1 MSERGLNLLHDYYT
15 RVVPNARVLEL
26 CGATE
31 PEAAY
36 GGARDDDL
44 TVIIN
49 GWARPEYLPLVWEAV
64 QYQTRRP
71 RQTWIVQNDPGERAP
86 VPRAFLAAA
95 AAYDTSV
102 IDAGLNLGCWFR
114 FLLAALYCRTRYVA
128 VFDDDT
134 LPGRE
139 ALATALEALA
149 QRPGIYGGRGIT
161 FVNEGGPPRFWSYE
175 VAGWPV
181 GTPEATQVDFV
192 GHAWVMETAWLR
204 QVMPLLPRRLLDS
217 QAPGR
222 ECGED
227 MFLSF
232 AAQRFG
238 LPTFVWPHG
247 ADCNPRWSS
256 VQAYE
261 MGFHPNAM
269 NVSGGLE
276 GGDEHLR
283 ELIGAG
289 WRLLRYR

>member
-1 MSERGLNLLHDYYT
+1 LHDYYT
-15 RVVPNARVLEL
+15 SVVPNRRVLEL
-26 CGATE
+26 CGANE
-31 PEAAY
+31 PDAPY
-36 GGARDDDL
+36 GSARDADL
-44 TVIIN
+44 TVILN

-71 RQTWIVQNDPGERAP
+71 AQTWIVQNHPGERAE
-86 VPRAFLAAA
+86 VPREFLAAA
-95 AAYDTSV
+95 AQAGTNV

-139 ALATALEALA
+139 ALATALEALEK
-149 QRPGIYGGRGIT
+149 RPGIYGGRGIT
-161 FVNEGGPPRFWSYE
+161 FKNDGGPPQFWSYD

-181 GTPEATQVDFV
+181 GTADTLQVDFV
-192 GHAWVMETAWLR
+192 GHAWVLETDWLR
-204 QVMPLLPRRLLDS
+204 RVLPLLPRRLLES
-217 QAPGR
+217 PAPGR

-238 LPTFVWPHG
+238 VSTFVWPHG
-247 ADCNPRWSS
+247 AECNVRWSS

-269 NVSGGLE
+269 NVSGGLA

-283 ELIGAG
+283 ELVGGG
-289 WRLLRYR
+289 WRLLRY